1 MESFNE
7 ICERYGMEPED
18 FERKLYRTLK
28 NIGDCKEVRVKREDF
43 QAYMVRID
51 YLHNNGFIYR
61 GKKNELTIKG
71 QDAYKRGWVIRNE
84 KEIKRQ
90 KIKKIALWSITAIII
105 PLFAAILPDLIKC
118 VRKLTLKK
126 ADQVEVLPFEPIDT
140 VKVTTHQYN
149 EGD

>member
-1 MESFNE
+1 MKSFDE
-7 ICERYGMEPED
+7 ICSERGVKPKE
-18 FERKLYRTLK
+18 FERKLYQTLK
-28 NIGDCKEVRVKREDF
+28 NIGDGKEVIVRSVDF
-43 QAYMVRID
+43 PAYIMRID

-71 QDAYKRGWVIRNE
+71 QNAYKRGWVIRNE

-105 PLFAAILPDLIKC
+105 PLFAAILPDLIKS

-126 ADQVEVLPFEPIDT
+126 ADQVEVLPLEPIDT